1 EGVRLA
7 GTKSVPAGSAVSSS
21 CDAVCSLAVSA
32 WEVARWVPPAVAI
45 RAIEAVSATAPV
57 SSGRRFLSPG
67 QAITGRSTK
76 RYSSHASGIAT
87 APSSSRTAWESVTS
101 SPAATCGITC
111 SGQCTRYSEYEIAP
125 ITWKGARLS
134 RRLACRP
141 PGRAPAD
148 DHQRRG
154 DHRERGGVAGER
166 G

>member
-1 EGVRLA
+1 EQKHQGRLRVVADLTAAGVGAPLVAVAVVGVDDGVVGLRVLERGREVGRHEVGAGRVRGQLLLRCRLLA
-7 GTKSVPAGSAVSSS
+7 G
-21 CDAVCSLAVSA
+21 VSA

-111 SGQCTRYSEYEIAP
+111 SGQCTRYSE
-125 ITWKGARLS
+125 
-134 RRLACRP
+134 
-141 PGRAPAD
+141 
-148 DHQRRG
+148 
-154 DHRERGGVAGER
+154 
-166 G
+166 